1 MAGNKPFNK
10 PQTETR
16 ERDPQLAGLK
26 VPPHSIEAEQS
37 VLGGLMLDNER
48 WDDVAERVVADDFYT
63 RPHRHIFTE
72 MARLQESGS
81 PIDLITLAESLE
93 RQGQLDSV
101 GGFAYLAELSKNTP
115 SAANISAYADIVRE
129 RAVVREMISVANE
142 IAEAGFDPQGRTSED
157 LLDLAESLERQG
169 QLDSVGGFAYLA
181 ELSKNTPSA
190 ANISAYADIV
200 RERAVVREMI
210 SVANE
215 IAEAGF
221 DPQGRTSEDLLDL
234 AESRVF
240 KIAESRANKDEGPKN
255 IADVL
260 DATVARIEQLFQ
272 QPHDGVTGV
281 NTGYD
286 DLNKKTAGLQP
297 SDLIIVA
304 ARPSMGK
311 TTFAMNLVENAAM
324 LQDKPV
330 LIFSLEMPS
339 EQIMMRSLASLSRV
353 DQTRIRTGQLDD
365 EDWARI
371 SGTMGILLE
380 KRNIYI
386 DDSSGLTP
394 TEVRSRAR
402 RIAREHGGIGLIMID
417 YLQLMR
423 VPSLSDNRTLEIA
436 EISRSLKALAKELQV
451 PVVAL
456 SQLNRSLEQ
465 RADKRP
471 VNSDLRESG
480 SIEQDADLI
489 MFIYRDEVYHENSD
503 LKGIAEIIIGKQRN
517 GPIGTVRL
525 TFNGQWS
532 RFDNY
537 AGPQYDDE

>member
-10 PQTETR
+10 QAEP
-16 ERDPQLAGLK
+16 RDQKLEGMK

-48 WDDVAERVVADDFYT
+48 WDDVAERVVSDDFYT
-63 RPHRHIFTE
+63 RQHRHIFTE
-72 MARLQESGS
+72 MHRLQEMGK

-93 RQGQLDSV
+93 QQGQLDIC

-142 IAEAGFDPQGRTSED
+142 IA
-157 LLDLAESLERQG
+157 
-169 QLDSVGGFAYLA
+169 
-181 ELSKNTPSA
+181 N
-190 ANISAYADIV
+190 
-200 RERAVVREMI
+200 
-210 SVANE
+210 
-215 IAEAGF
+215 AGF

-260 DATVARIEQLFQ
+260 EATVARIELLFQ

>member
-1 MAGNKPFNK
+1 MARYPKDTKTDKP
-10 PQTETR
+10 
-16 ERDPQLAGLK
+16 RDHQMEGLK
-26 VPPHSIEAEQS
+26 LPPHSLEAEQS

-48 WDDVAERVVADDFYT
+48 WDNVSERVTGEDFFS
-63 RPHRHIFTE
+63 RPHRTIFSQ
-72 MARLQESGS
+72 MQRLLEQGR
-81 PIDLITLAESLE
+81 PIDLITLSEALE
-93 RQGQLDSV
+93 TGGELENV

-115 SAANISAYADIVRE
+115 SAANINAYADIVRE
-129 RAVVREMISVANE
+129 RAVIRDMISVANE
-142 IAEAGFDPQGRTSED
+142 IADAGYDPQGRS
-157 LLDLAESLERQG
+157 
-169 QLDSVGGFAYLA
+169 
-181 ELSKNTPSA
+181 
-190 ANISAYADIV
+190 
-200 RERAVVREMI
+200 
-210 SVANE
+210 
-215 IAEAGF
+215 
-221 DPQGRTSEDLLDL
+221 SEDLLDL

-240 KIAESRANKDEGPKN
+240 QIAENRANKDEGPKG
-255 IADVL
+255 IEAIL
-260 DATVARIEQLFQ
+260 EETVEKIEKLYA

-281 NTGYD
+281 SSGYQ
-286 DLNKKTAGLQP
+286 DLDKKTAGLQP

-311 TTFAMNLVENAAM
+311 TTFAMNLCENAAM
-324 LQDKPV
+324 TEEKPV
-330 LIFSLEMPS
+330 LIFSLEMPGN
-339 EQIMMRSLASLSRV
+339 QIMMRMLASLSRV

-371 SGTMGILLE
+371 SSTMGILLE
-380 KRNIYI
+380 KRNMYI

-402 RIAREHGGIGLIMID
+402 RIFREHGGLSLIMID

-489 MFIYRDEVYHENSD
+489 MFIYRDEVYHESSD
-503 LKGIAEIIIGKQRN
+503 LKGVAEIIIGKQRN

-537 AGPQYDDE
+537 SGPSYDDE

>member
-1 MAGNKPFNK
+1 MARYPKDTKTDKP
-10 PQTETR
+10 
-16 ERDPQLAGLK
+16 RDHQMEGLK
-26 VPPHSIEAEQS
+26 LPPHSLEAEQS

-48 WDDVAERVVADDFYT
+48 WDNVSERVTGEDFFS
-63 RPHRHIFTE
+63 RPHRTIFSQ
-72 MARLQESGS
+72 MQRLLEQGR
-81 PIDLITLAESLE
+81 PIDLITLSEALE
-93 RQGQLDSV
+93 TGGELENV

-115 SAANISAYADIVRE
+115 SAANINAYADIVRE
-129 RAVVREMISVANE
+129 RAVIRDMISVANE
-142 IAEAGFDPQGRTSED
+142 IADAGYDPQGRS
-157 LLDLAESLERQG
+157 
-169 QLDSVGGFAYLA
+169 
-181 ELSKNTPSA
+181 
-190 ANISAYADIV
+190 
-200 RERAVVREMI
+200 
-210 SVANE
+210 
-215 IAEAGF
+215 
-221 DPQGRTSEDLLDL
+221 SEDLLDL

-240 KIAESRANKDEGPKN
+240 QIAENRANKDEGPKG
-255 IADVL
+255 IEAIL
-260 DATVARIEQLFQ
+260 EETVEKIEKLYA

-281 NTGYD
+281 SSGYQ
-286 DLNKKTAGLQP
+286 DLDKKTAGLQP

-311 TTFAMNLVENAAM
+311 TTFAMNLCENAAM
-324 LQDKPV
+324 TEEKPL
-330 LIFSLEMPS
+330 LIFSLEMPGN
-339 EQIMMRSLASLSRV
+339 QIMMRMLASLSRV

-371 SGTMGILLE
+371 SSTMGILLE
-380 KRNIYI
+380 KRNMYI

-402 RIAREHGGIGLIMID
+402 RIFREHGGLSLIMID

-489 MFIYRDEVYHENSD
+489 MFIYRDEVYHESSD
-503 LKGIAEIIIGKQRN
+503 LKGVAEIIIGKQRN

-537 AGPQYDDE
+537 AGPSYDDE

>member
-1 MAGNKPFNK
+1 MAGNKPTNK
-10 PQTETR
+10 SNETRDRQTE
-16 ERDPQLAGLK
+16 GLK
-26 VPPHSIEAEQS
+26 LPPHSLEAEQS
-37 VLGGLMLDNER
+37 VLGGLMLDNDR
-48 WDDVAERVVADDFYT
+48 WDNVSERVVASDFFS
-63 RPHRHIFTE
+63 RPHRLIFSE
-72 MARLQESGS
+72 MQRLLENSQ
-81 PIDLITLAESLE
+81 PIDLITLSESLE
-93 RQGQLDSV
+93 QKGELEMA

-129 RAVVREMISVANE
+129 RAVTREMIVVANK
-142 IAEAGFDPQGRTSED
+142 IADAGYDPQGRNSDE
-157 LLDLAESLERQG
+157 LLDLAES
-169 QLDSVGGFAYLA
+169 SVF
-181 ELSKNTPSA
+181 
-190 ANISAYADIV
+190 
-200 RERAVVREMI
+200 
-210 SVANE
+210 
-215 IAEAGF
+215 
-221 DPQGRTSEDLLDL
+221 Q
-234 AESRVF
+234 
-240 KIAESRANKDEGPKN
+240 IAESRANKEDGPKN
-255 IADVL
+255 IEQIL
-260 DATVARIEQLFQ
+260 ETTIARIESLYQA
-272 QPHDGVTGV
+272 PHDGITGID
-281 NTGYD
+281 TGYQ
-286 DLNKKTAGLQP
+286 DLNKKTAGLQS

-311 TTFAMNLVENAAM
+311 TTFAMNLCENAAM
-324 LQDKPV
+324 LQDSPV
-330 LIFSLEMPS
+330 LIFSLEMPA
-339 EQIMMRSLASLSRV
+339 EQLMMRMLASLSRV
-353 DQTRIRTGQLDD
+353 DQTKIRTGQLDD

-371 SGTMGILLE
+371 SGTMGILLD
-380 KRNIYI
+380 KKNIFI

-402 RIAREHGGIGLIMID
+402 RIYREFGGISMIMID

-423 VPSLSDNRTLEIA
+423 VPSFNDNRTLEIA

-489 MFIYRDEVYHENSD
+489 MFIYRDEVYNENSD
-503 LKGIAEIIIGKQRN
+503 MKGIAEIIIGKQRN